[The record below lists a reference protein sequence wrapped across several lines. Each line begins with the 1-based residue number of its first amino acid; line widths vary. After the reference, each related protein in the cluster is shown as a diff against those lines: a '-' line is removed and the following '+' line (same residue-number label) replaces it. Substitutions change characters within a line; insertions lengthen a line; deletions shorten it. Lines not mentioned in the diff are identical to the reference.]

1 MLERMIGMIEH
12 LGIHPVIDQ
21 EFEMSD
27 LAAALEYLRAAR
39 HIGKVVVR
47 V

>member
-1 MLERMIGMIEH
+1 MIEH

-21 EFEMSD
+21 EFEMRN
-27 LAAALEYLRAAR
+27 LGAALEYLSAAR
-39 HIGKVVVR
+39 HVGKVVVR